1 MDTEQKIK
9 TKEWWKESVIYQIY
23 PRSFMDTS
31 GNGIG
36 DIKGIE
42 DKLSYIADLGV
53 DAVWL
58 SPVFSSPMKDM
69 GYDIKDYKSI
79 DALFGSMKEFE
90 TLIEKCHKK
99 NIKIIV
105 DQVLSHS
112 SDQLP
117 FFQQSRANK
126 SSSKSDW
133 YVWADPKPDGS
144 PPNNWLSVFGGSAWE
159 WEPLRSQYYLHNFL
173 SSQPDFNFHNLEVQ
187 DWLLDTSRFW
197 LEKGVDGFRLDT
209 VNYYFHDK
217 ELKDNPPSPLN
228 SEFLPDDPYYMQDQI
243 NSINQKENLVFLEK
257 YRSLLEE
264 YPDKTCVGEIG
275 DAHRALELMEEYTKG
290 TKRLHMAYSFELLGN
305 KFNPNHFRNTV
316 ENFFQGT
323 GAGWPCWSFSN
334 HDVKR
339 HVSRWGAQSKNTEL
353 FSKMTGAL
361 LMSLRGSVCLYQ
373 GEELGQTE
381 TELKFEELTDPLGL
395 RYWPK
400 NKGRDGCRT
409 PMPWSKEKP
418 NGGFSKTKPWLPLKE
433 DQLNNSVNIQE
444 INPLSVLNFY
454 KDFIK
459 FRRITTPLK
468 SGSIEFYDIHK
479 DLLFFSRQG
488 DYNVAC
494 LFNFS
499 DKRIQIQ
506 GQGYEAINNSPCSN
520 FQINNFDVTLGET
533 GFCFLKLQ
541 DNFVL
546 EVI

>member
-187 DWLLDTSRFW
+187 DWLLNTSRFW

-479 DLLFFSRQG
+479 DLLFFSRKG

-506 GQGYEAINNSPCSN
+506 GQGYETINNSPCSN

-533 GFCFLKLQ
+533 GFFFLKLQ